1 MARRNPAFRIAIG
14 GLTMAVILCLVAAIS
29 LWKVPSSVPETVD
42 AESLAIEVPSEPE
55 SEPAATPIQIAHDGE
70 VSGLLSD
77 PPQRPVPEPQDLVEQ
92 PTLGHSPKTT
102 PRTTRVAPAEP
113 SEPVSP
119 AEIELTTTKTAAVSD
134 AAQPV
139 QTETVAE
146 RPASPP
152 PVVNPTHN
160 QMEAEIASLKGQ
172 INELARTQLENQLT
186 EIRHAEQL
194 LMTHQSTRMLEAL
207 QREVDQ
213 LKAEK
218 QAAAQLAAETAQ
230 LELLAELK
238 KTAQTEELPPA
249 QDSEP
254 VVELGPMQDTAAAST
269 DTHVRYS
276 ESTDMPGRYDVEAN
290 DATLQSFVAILGPV
304 AGWNLVSGPELTGN
318 ITLRWS
324 RVDLRQALTQQLKA
338 KGWQIREEGD
348 FAIIEPVSSPKPL
361 PTTTESTSRPNT
373 ADDSFHAPITLKL
386 ATNSVEG
393 STYDKSTGILIQPG
407 SSSRSVPVSRTRTLH
422 APATNAPAQP
432 PAHKIS
438 SPPPATATH
447 EPVSESAPLLMKAKP
462 APLATPVSE
471 RASAGVPAPAP
482 VKAQEQPSLTA
493 PLPLP
498 TPEPKSAPTEMT
510 PVAATPSD
518 LVSPSAKIDIDVTII
533 EMLSPQRPEQGMLS
547 QSITVADRGSCPTC
561 GLNHTPG
568 EAPSG
573 HAIDGWFPMNEGIR
587 CGVCSMPPEQIVTRL
602 QQNSQAT
609 VTATPHAQVLSQQI
623 AEIGLTEKQ
632 GFRRINFRPTGE
644 KDQYELLQGGVEM
657 AMRPTLEG
665 DGTIRLDLT
674 PVTTAAG
681 PTAETAKPGSPST
694 TSLSIAPGSCA
705 VIGGMYFG
713 IEQGSDL
720 ASRSKRIGSILTG
733 KFADRDIREVVVIVR
748 VQPTRDSDIEASPAS
763 LTIETEAAAPAPL
776 LIPVTVSPIPQ

>member
-14 GLTMAVILCLVAAIS
+14 GLTMAVILCLIAAIS
-29 LWKVPSSVPETVD
+29 LWKVPSSVPDTV
-42 AESLAIEVPSEPE
+42 APESLATETPSE
-55 SEPAATPIQIAHDGE
+55 SELEPTVTPIQIAHEGE
-70 VSGLLSD
+70 VNGLLSD

-92 PTLGHSPKTT
+92 PTLDHFPKTT
-102 PRTTRVAPAEP
+102 PRTARVAPAEP

-119 AEIELTTTKTAAVSD
+119 TETELTTTTTVAAPD
-134 AAQPV
+134 TAQPV
-139 QTETVAE
+139 HTETVAE
-146 RPASPP
+146 CPASPP
-152 PVVNPTHN
+152 EAANPTHN
-160 QMEAEIASLKGQ
+160 NMEAEIASLKGQ
-172 INELARTQLENQLT
+172 INELARTHLENQLV

-230 LELLAELK
+230 LEQL
-238 KTAQTEELPPA
+238 KTATQAEELPPA

-254 VVELGPMQDTAAAST
+254 VVELSPIQDTAAAST

-276 ESTDMPGRYDVEAN
+276 ESTDMPGRYDVEAD

-348 FAIIEPVSSPKPL
+348 FAIIELVSSPKPQ
-361 PTTTESTSRPNT
+361 PTTTESSPRPNT
-373 ADDSFHAPITLKL
+373 ADDSFNAPITLKL
-386 ATNSVEG
+386 APGSAEG

-407 SSSRSVPVSRTRTLH
+407 SSSRSVPVSRTRTLP
-422 APATNAPAQP
+422 APATSAPAQP
-432 PAHKIS
+432 PVHKIS
-438 SPPPATATH
+438 TLPPASATH
-447 EPVSESAPLLMKAKP
+447 EPVSEPAPLLMKSKP
-462 APLATPVSE
+462 APLATPMSE
-471 RASAGVPAPAP
+471 RVSASVPAPAP
-482 VKAQEQPSLTA
+482 LKTQEQPPMAA

-498 TPEPKSAPTEMT
+498 TPEPKAAPAEMT

-533 EMLSPQRPEQGMLS
+533 EMLSPQRSELGMLS
-547 QSITVADRGSCPTC
+547 QSITVADGGTCPTC
-561 GLNHTPG
+561 GLNHPPG
-568 EAPSG
+568 EAPPG

-587 CGVCSMPPEQIVTRL
+587 CGVSTMSPEQIVTRL

-674 PVTTAAG
+674 PVTTAAALA
-681 PTAETAKPGSPST
+681 TETAKPGSPST
-694 TSLSIAPGSCA
+694 NTLSIPPGSCA

-720 ASRSKRIGSILTG
+720 TSRSKRIGSILTG

-748 VQPTRDSDIEASPAS
+748 VQPTRSSDIEASPAS
-763 LTIETEAAAPAPL
+763 LTIETETAAPAPL
-776 LIPVTVSPIPQ
+776 LIPSTASPIPQ